1 MIGLPLQLPAT
12 GPPPGADVDLYNKL
26 VGKLEALEQWQS
38 LTKKAKW
45 SYYQNVCTQS
55 YSMWWYA
62 WEDWERNLDWAALWG
77 VNLVLAYTGQEKI
90 FRDVF
95 NGG

>member
-1 MIGLPLQLPAT
+1 
-12 GPPPGADVDLYNKL
+12 
-26 VGKLEALEQWQS
+26 
-38 LTKKAKW
+38 
-45 SYYQNVCTQS
+45 
-55 YSMWWYA
+55 MWWYA

-95 NGG
+95 NGA

>member
-1 MIGLPLQLPAT
+1 MLSSDDSPCIYSSHGSPPAGGFPAVT
-12 GPPPGADVDLYNKL
+12 EPVT
-26 VGKLEALEQWQS
+26 

-95 NGG
+95 NGA